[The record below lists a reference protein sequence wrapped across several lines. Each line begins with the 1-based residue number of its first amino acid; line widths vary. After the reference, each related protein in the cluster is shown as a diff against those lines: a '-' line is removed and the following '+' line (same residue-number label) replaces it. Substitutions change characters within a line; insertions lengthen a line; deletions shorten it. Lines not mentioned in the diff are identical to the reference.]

1 MQTHRLALSTLS
13 VLSLAKPNPIPGF
26 GFEALSHQVKLVKLI
41 VSLTTTTQECRAE
54 WPTGEIGIRPY
65 AYSISSYVDI
75 LFTEKSKFRKVGTNS
90 V

>member
-13 VLSLAKPNPIPGF
+13 VLSLAKPNPILGF

-54 WPTGEIGIRPY
+54 WPTGEIGKY
-65 AYSISSYVDI
+65 AYFIKFISGHP
-75 LFTEKSKFRKVGTNS
+75 FHRKMTEK
-90 V
+90 